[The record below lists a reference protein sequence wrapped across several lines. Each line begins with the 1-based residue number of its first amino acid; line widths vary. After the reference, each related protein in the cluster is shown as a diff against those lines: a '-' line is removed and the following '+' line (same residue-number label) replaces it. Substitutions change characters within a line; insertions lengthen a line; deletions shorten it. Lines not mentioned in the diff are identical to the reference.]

1 MSPNKLIEILLSGN
15 APLNIR
21 SAVSRGLA
29 PLPPEDTCRALVFLS
44 GDEDPSVAAGA
55 KKNLS
60 IMDKNELVGL
70 LKSPECDPS
79 VLEYFAMTSDS
90 ETVVR
95 TIIENPATP
104 GPLVKT
110 LSLTLSPQLLLTVL
124 ENRVRILE
132 HPGIIKNIKLNPLAT
147 KDIERMILEI
157 ETEFLGSKK
166 KEYVIAK
173 EQEEEQSVESIPEL
187 EFALPLENM
196 TLDGLPEDE
205 SERNTVIAET
215 LSGLPFRE
223 KIRYA
228 LFGNR
233 QIRALLIRDTNRE
246 VSRMVIRSPKITE
259 AEVEAFSAMRGIN
272 EEILRDI
279 GNSKEFSKSYNV
291 VHNLIRNPKT
301 PPTISQRLIF
311 RLRTHD
317 LTLLSR
323 DRGIPEVIR
332 FHANRMISQRSRKGS
347 NP

>member
-1 MSPNKLIEILLSGN
+1 MSQPKLIEILLSGK

-29 PLPPEDTCRALVFLS
+29 PLPPEDACRALVFLA
-44 GDEDPSVAAGA
+44 GDEDPSVAANA

-60 IMDKNELVGL
+60 LMDKNELVGQ
-70 LKSPECDPS
+70 LKSPDCSPS
-79 VLEYFAMTSDS
+79 VLEYFAMSSHS
-90 ETVVR
+90 ETLLR

-104 GPLVKT
+104 GPLIEI

-132 HPGIIKNIKLNPLAT
+132 HPGIIKNIKRNPLAT
-147 KDIERMILEI
+147 KDIQRVILEI

-173 EQEEEQSVESIPEL
+173 EQEEEPGPESIPEL
-187 EFALPLENM
+187 EFAMPLENM
-196 TLDGLPEDE
+196 TLDGLPADE

-215 LSGLPFRE
+215 LSGLSFRE

-228 LFGNR
+228 LFGDR
-233 QIRALLIRDTNRE
+233 QVRALLVRDTNRE

-259 AEVEAFSAMRGIN
+259 AEVESFSSMRGIN
-272 EEILRDI
+272 EDILRDI
-279 GNSKEFSKSYNV
+279 GNSKEFTKSYNV
-291 VHNLIRNPKT
+291 VHNLIKNPKT
-301 PPTISQRLIF
+301 PPIISQRLIF

-323 DRGIPEVIR
+323 DRGIPEAIR

-347 NP
+347 Q